1 MQSFDVLFIWFSL
14 SYVKR
19 SIFDSSSNGVYT
31 IHHNAG
37 GEYMHTLKRTQM
49 YFPEDI
55 LRELKRKA
63 NEEKTTVTHIV
74 REAVSELLK
83 KEKAKNWAEDSL
95 WDMVGS
101 SSSKDR
107 DLSVNHDKYL
117 YGKNK

>member
-1 MQSFDVLFIWFSL
+1 MP
-14 SYVKR
+14 
-19 SIFDSSSNGVYT
+19 
-31 IHHNAG
+31 
-37 GEYMHTLKRTQM
+37 TLKRTQM
-49 YFPEDI
+49 YLPEDV

-63 NEEKTTVTHIV
+63 HEEKTTVASIV
-74 REAVSELLK
+74 RSAVSELLR
-83 KEKAKNWAEDSL
+83 KEKAKDWIEDPL